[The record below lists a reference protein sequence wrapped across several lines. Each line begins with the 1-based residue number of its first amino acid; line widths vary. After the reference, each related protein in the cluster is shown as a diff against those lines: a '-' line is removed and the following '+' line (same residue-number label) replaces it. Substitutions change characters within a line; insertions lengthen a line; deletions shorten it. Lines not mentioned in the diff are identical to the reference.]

1 MIRDLEWK
9 DSGVGLAEQLERLEA
24 HLLAQGLVPG
34 TVVAAADP
42 DSLLKLLLLLL
53 LPRLGCPFLPLDP
66 ALPAAHRDRL
76 LELANASFLVGG
88 DSGKRVR
95 LRPLAGRASGPS
107 PVPYDP
113 SDPGFAPSRRVQL
126 LISTSGSQG
135 SPRLVA
141 LTGGNLRAAAAA
153 ANRLLAFGAG
163 DRWLLCLPL
172 HHVAGVSVVLRAWLA
187 GAGVV
192 LQAPFSP
199 GALLRR
205 LERRDVTHLS
215 LVPTQ
220 LHRLLQHEPGFRP
233 PPELRVVLLGGAPAD
248 PALVQRALALG
259 WPLCPSYGLT
269 EAASQVATLF
279 PPPARWSAGLA
290 GRPLPHLEVALAGDG
305 RIRIRGESV
314 APWVLEAEAAHA
326 LADGAGWFTTGDLG
340 TLDGEGRL
348 TVLGRA
354 DEVIIS
360 GGEKIHPAVLEAELA
375 RCPGIDEVAVVG
387 LEDETWGSRVVA
399 CYRGAWPEA
408 RVARWAGERLRGAF
422 RPRAFHRVARLPR
435 NALGKLLRGELRRR
449 LQASA
454 R

>member
-1 MIRDLEWK
+1 VIRELEWN
-9 DSGVGLAEQLERLEA
+9 GVPLDLGGRLESLEGL
-24 HLLAQGLVPG
+24 LLAQGLAPG

-42 DSLLKLLLLLL
+42 DPLLKLLLLLL
-53 LPRLGCPFLPLDP
+53 LPRLGCPYLPLDP

-76 LELANASFLVGG
+76 LELANTSFLVGG
-88 DSGKRVR
+88 DSGKEVH

-107 PVPYDP
+107 PVP

-153 ANRLLAFGAG
+153 ANRLLAFGTG

-187 GAGVV
+187 DAGVV

-205 LERRDVTHLS
+205 LERGGVTHLS

-248 PALVQRALALG
+248 PALVERALALG

-314 APWVLEAEAAHA
+314 APWVLEAEAARA

-340 TLDGEGRL
+340 ALDGEGRL

-387 LEDETWGSRVVA
+387 LEDDTWGSRVVA

-408 RVARWAGERLRGAF
+408 RVARWADERLRGAF
-422 RPRAFHRVARLPR
+422 RPKAFHRLEALPR
-435 NALGKLLRGELRRR
+435 NALGKLLRRELRRR

>member
-1 MIRDLEWK
+1 MIRELEWN
-9 DSGVGLAEQLERLEA
+9 GVPLDLGGRLESLEEL
-24 HLLAQGLVPG
+24 LLAQGLAPG
-34 TVVAAADP
+34 TVVAAVGSDP
-42 DSLLKLLLLLL
+42 LLKLLLLLL

-66 ALPAAHRDRL
+66 ALPAAQRDRL

-88 DSGKRVR
+88 DSGKEVH
-95 LRPLAGRASGPS
+95 LRPLAGCVSGRS
-107 PVPYDP
+107 PLP

-187 GAGVV
+187 GAAVTME
-192 LQAPFSP
+192 LPFSP
-199 GALLRR
+199 
-205 LERRDVTHLS
+205 ERVLQRVAEGEVTHLS

-220 LHRLLQHEPGFRP
+220 LHRVLQHEPGFRP

-248 PALVQRALALG
+248 PALVGRALALG

-269 EAASQVATLF
+269 EAASQVATLV

-314 APWVLEAEAAHA
+314 APWVLEAETARA

-340 TLDGEGRL
+340 ALDGEGRL

-360 GGEKIHPAVLEAELA
+360 GGEKIHPTVLEAELA

-435 NALGKLLRGELRRR
+435 NALGKLLRRELRRR